1 MVIRPAKDPSLTCTP
16 DTAED
21 SKPTAEL
28 PLLRRPVAAL
38 QPRISAAERSRSL
51 YFRCKQQQ
59 KQLVHRFIQ
68 LMQLDVPSA
77 LSRRRRLSGKSI
89 YRAKEELR
97 RGSACFETRPL
108 GAPQHEVIL

>member
-1 MVIRPAKDPSLTCTP
+1 MGIRPAKDLSWSHTP

-28 PLLRRPVAAL
+28 PLLLSPAAAL

-51 YFRCKQQQ
+51 YFRCKKQR
-59 KQLVHRFIQ
+59 KQLVLRVIQ

-77 LSRRRRLSGKSI
+77 CSRRRRLSGKLI

-97 RGSACFETRPL
+97 RGSACFETRPQFK
-108 GAPQHEVIL
+108 P